1 MSAARTILKNSLVLL
16 IAQVVGIVMGFLY
29 LAYSAR
35 YLGVDGFG
43 IISFATALTGIFVGF
58 IDFGFNTYTIRE
70 VTRNKS
76 LASKYLGNIIPVR
89 VIFSIGN
96 FLLIVAIIN
105 LMGYPDQTINVV
117 YIIAL
122 SIVLNSFTGIIN
134 AIFQA
139 YEKMEYLSVGAIL
152 NSSIMLVGA
161 VSAIYLGISVVAFAY
176 IYLISSTV
184 VLLYSV
190 IICIT
195 KFIIPKIE
203 IDINFLRDVASG
215 ALPFGLSGIFGT
227 LYYWIDSVML
237 SYMQG
242 DTAVGWYNAAYRLFV
257 FILFIPT
264 IFNNALFPAMSRFFL
279 TSHDSFRLSFDTY
292 FKYMAILA
300 LPLGVGTTLLAGR
313 IILFIYN
320 SQYSNSILA
329 LQILIWSAVFICFSN
344 TFGCLAGS
352 ANMQKASMKIAGIC
366 MVINVALNLMII
378 PVYSYIGASVTTVAT
393 ELLSLA
399 LYFILCSR
407 IGYGITKPML
417 LNVAKISIASLAMGV
432 FIIYAFNVS
441 LIPLIIVSAAFYLVL
456 LYVIGVFGNE
466 DIKLLL
472 SIIKWRKSDQNI
484 TTRI

>member
-1 MSAARTILKNSLVLL
+1 
-16 IAQVVGIVMGFLY
+16 
-29 LAYSAR
+29 
-35 YLGVDGFG
+35 
-43 IISFATALTGIFVGF
+43 
-58 IDFGFNTYTIRE
+58 
-70 VTRNKS
+70 
-76 LASKYLGNIIPVR
+76 
-89 VIFSIGN
+89 
-96 FLLIVAIIN
+96 
-105 LMGYPDQTINVV
+105 
-117 YIIAL
+117 
-122 SIVLNSFTGIIN
+122 
-134 AIFQA
+134 
-139 YEKMEYLSVGAIL
+139 
-152 NSSIMLVGA
+152 
-161 VSAIYLGISVVAFAY
+161 
-176 IYLISSTV
+176 
-184 VLLYSV
+184 
-190 IICIT
+190 
-195 KFIIPKIE
+195 
-203 IDINFLRDVASG
+203 
-215 ALPFGLSGIFGT
+215 
-227 LYYWIDSVML
+227 
-237 SYMQG
+237 
-242 DTAVGWYNAAYRLFV
+242 
-257 FILFIPT
+257 
-264 IFNNALFPAMSRFFL
+264 
-279 TSHDSFRLSFDTY
+279 
-292 FKYMAILA
+292 MAILA

-417 LNVAKISIASLAMGV
+417 LNVVKISIASLAMGV